1 MGSGT
6 GGCAQTT
13 REQAHR
19 SGLESLPPPRRTNI
33 STPSPAGSRQL
44 PATLLTKAM
53 GRQRVADSSAVPGH
67 AGQKEAS
74 TRSHHEE
81 RVFEASQVRGAPD
94 GWIGGT
100 PQLPH
105 KCSVQSDSRLDTLVR
120 VQMWVSCPVT
130 LMMGGML
137 YYDKAY

>member
-1 MGSGT
+1 
-6 GGCAQTT
+6 
-13 REQAHR
+13 
-19 SGLESLPPPRRTNI
+19 
-33 STPSPAGSRQL
+33 
-44 PATLLTKAM
+44 M

-94 GWIGGT
+94 GWIGAT

-105 KCSVQSDSRLDTLVR
+105 KRSVTIHSRLDNLLTFACAEL
-120 VQMWVSCPVT
+120 
-130 LMMGGML
+130 
-137 YYDKAY
+137 